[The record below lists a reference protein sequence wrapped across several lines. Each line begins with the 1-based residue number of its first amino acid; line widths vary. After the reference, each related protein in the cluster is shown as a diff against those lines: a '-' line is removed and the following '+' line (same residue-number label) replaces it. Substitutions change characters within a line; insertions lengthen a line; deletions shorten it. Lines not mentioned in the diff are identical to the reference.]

1 MWLTLPESTM
11 AFSKNK
17 GGVRRCPLMSEDVRL
32 FDNFRGFVRVLF
44 GFCSVMLW
52 RGGIFSEQ
60 RTNEDGRKEDG
71 RREDGKWKMG
81 EKIYEGF
88 AKVRKIFIY

>member
-32 FDNFRGFVRVLF
+32 VDNFRGFVRVLF
-44 GFCSVMLW
+44 GVCSVTLR
-52 RGGIFSEQ
+52 RGGIFSEE
-60 RTNEDGRKEDG
+60 RVERDGARMEDGSKEDG
-71 RREDGKWKMG
+71 SMVKRFMDGL
-81 EKIYEGF
+81 
-88 AKVRKIFIY
+88 